1 MIRFPLL
8 VVLCVLVGS
17 AWAADAEAEKRAAL
31 WKAFAE
37 ASRDDVRVYAE
48 NPSLTQI
55 CYRAS
60 GKTLLFSLASG
71 KVEQIVHAKTVPFV
85 NRITYERIG
94 NAAAYILWYNGAEML
109 RVGVDAE

>member
-1 MIRFPLL
+1 MGRRLL
-8 VVLCVLVGS
+8 LALVLATSVG
-17 AWAADAEAEKRAAL
+17 WAADPDAEKLAAL

-37 ASRDDVRVYAE
+37 VSRDDVRVYAE

-55 CYRAS
+55 CYRAG

-71 KVEQIVHAKTVPFV
+71 KVEQIVQEKPTPFV

-94 NAAAYILWYNGAEML
+94 NGAAYILWYNGAEML
-109 RVGVDAE
+109 RVGVAAD

>member
-1 MIRFPLL
+1 VVPRILL
-8 VVLCVLVGS
+8 ALLLATSV
-17 AWAADAEAEKRAAL
+17 AWAADPDAAKRAAL

-55 CYRAS
+55 CYRAG

-71 KVEQIVHAKTVPFV
+71 QVEQIVQEKPTPFV
-85 NRITYERIG
+85 NRITYERVG
-94 NAAAYILWYNGAEML
+94 NAAAYVLWYNGAEQL
-109 RVGVDAE
+109 RVGVSD

>member
-1 MIRFPLL
+1 MLRRILLALLL
-8 VVLCVLVGS
+8 VTSV
-17 AWAADAEAEKRAAL
+17 AWAAESEAEKRAAL

-37 ASRDDVRVYAE
+37 VSRDDVRVYAE

-55 CYRAS
+55 CYRAG

-71 KVEQIVHAKTVPFV
+71 KVEQVVHAKMVPFV

-94 NAAAYILWYNGAEML
+94 NAAA
-109 RVGVDAE
+109 